1 MGATATMAIASVAG
15 AAASALLAPKP
26 PKPAEPTPMPD
37 PLAQQDA
44 IKKSLLEQTS
54 RRGRVASIL
63 TQPAADGTKL
73 GG

>member
-1 MGATATMAIASVAG
+1 
-15 AAASALLAPKP
+15 
-26 PKPAEPTPMPD
+26 MPD